1 MARIAW
7 LVPVAA
13 VALGGCALRS
23 DVDRLEA
30 QITTLREESVKQDS
44 ARAAQ
49 VESLIALQREL
60 MDTVQASRV
69 ALTAF
74 RGDVNRDL
82 YGVQQ
87 QLMQVQELTGQ
98 SQRRLAELR
107 GQLDARGEQIPSP
120 PPEGGAPPAGTPAG
134 PSAAQMYEASLQQ
147 LRGGSTATARSG
159 FRQLLQQYPSAP
171 EAADA
176 VYFIGESFA
185 AEEPDSAAAWYLR
198 VVQEHSRSTRAPAA
212 LYKLGLLAEQRRDTA
227 GARQAYQQVVDR
239 YPNAD
244 EAALARDRLRTLGR

>member
-1 MARIAW
+1 MRRAAI
-7 LVPVAA
+7 LLPVAL
-13 VALGGCALRS
+13 VAAGGCALRS

-30 QITTLREESVKQDS
+30 RIVALQEETARADS
-44 ARAAQ
+44 ARARQ
-49 VESLIALQREL
+49 VTELIGLQRQL
-60 MDTVQASRV
+60 LDTVEASRRAV
-69 ALTAF
+69 TAF
-74 RGDVNRDL
+74 RGDVTRDL

-107 GQLDARGEQIPSP
+107 GDLDARGEQLAAP
-120 PPEGGAPPAGTPAG
+120 GTGAAPAPA
-134 PSAAQMYEASLQQ
+134 AAGATQMYEASLQQ
-147 LRGGSTATARSG
+147 LRSGSTATARMG

-185 AEEPDSAAAWYLR
+185 GEAPDSAAAYYRR
-198 VVQEHSRSTRAPAA
+198 VVQDHPRSARAPAA

-227 GARQAYQQVVDR
+227 SARQAYQQVVDR
-239 YPNAD
+239 YPGAD
-244 EAALARDRLRTLGR
+244 EAALARDRLRALGQ

>member
-1 MARIAW
+1 VRRAAI
-7 LVPVAA
+7 LLPVAL
-13 VALGGCALRS
+13 VAAGGCALRS

-30 QITTLREESVKQDS
+30 RIVALQEETARADS
-44 ARAAQ
+44 ARARQ
-49 VESLIALQREL
+49 VTELIGLQRQL
-60 MDTVQASRV
+60 LDTVEASRRAV
-69 ALTAF
+69 TAF
-74 RGDVNRDL
+74 RGDVTRDL

-107 GQLDARGEQIPSP
+107 GDLDARGEQLAAP
-120 PPEGGAPPAGTPAG
+120 GTGAAPAPA
-134 PSAAQMYEASLQQ
+134 AAGATQMYEASLQQ
-147 LRGGSTATARSG
+147 LRSGSTATARMG

-185 AEEPDSAAAWYLR
+185 GEAPDSAAAYYRR
-198 VVQEHSRSTRAPAA
+198 VVQDHPRSARAPAA

-227 GARQAYQQVVDR
+227 SARQAYQQVVDR
-239 YPNAD
+239 YPGAD
-244 EAALARDRLRTLGR
+244 EAALARDRLRALGQ

>member
-1 MARIAW
+1 MRRAAI
-7 LVPVAA
+7 LLPVAL
-13 VALGGCALRS
+13 VAAGGCALRS

-30 QITTLREESVKQDS
+30 RIVALQEETARADS
-44 ARAAQ
+44 ARARQ
-49 VESLIALQREL
+49 VTELIGLQRQL
-60 MDTVQASRV
+60 LDTVEASRRAV
-69 ALTAF
+69 TAF
-74 RGDVNRDL
+74 RGDVTRDL

-107 GQLDARGEQIPSP
+107 GDLEARGEQLAAP
-120 PPEGGAPPAGTPAG
+120 GTGAAPAPA
-134 PSAAQMYEASLQQ
+134 AAGATQMYEASLQQ
-147 LRGGSTATARSG
+147 LRSGSTATARMG

-185 AEEPDSAAAWYLR
+185 GEAPDSAAAYYRR
-198 VVQEHSRSTRAPAA
+198 VVQDHPRSARAPAA

-227 GARQAYQQVVDR
+227 SARQAYQQVVDR
-239 YPNAD
+239 YPGAD
-244 EAALARDRLRTLGR
+244 EAALARDRLRALGQ

>member
-1 MARIAW
+1 VRRAAI
-7 LVPVAA
+7 LLPVAL
-13 VALGGCALRS
+13 VAAGGCALRS

-30 QITTLREESVKQDS
+30 RIVALQEETARADS
-44 ARAAQ
+44 ARARQ
-49 VESLIALQREL
+49 VTELIGLQRQL
-60 MDTVQASRV
+60 LDTVEASRRAV
-69 ALTAF
+69 TAF
-74 RGDVNRDL
+74 RGDVTRDL

-107 GQLDARGEQIPSP
+107 GDLEARGEQLAAP
-120 PPEGGAPPAGTPAG
+120 GTGAAPAPA
-134 PSAAQMYEASLQQ
+134 AAGATQMYEASLQQ
-147 LRGGSTATARSG
+147 LRSGSTATARMG

-185 AEEPDSAAAWYLR
+185 GEAPDSAAAYYRR
-198 VVQEHSRSTRAPAA
+198 VVQDHPRSARAPAA

-227 GARQAYQQVVDR
+227 SARQAYQQVVDR
-239 YPNAD
+239 YPGAD
-244 EAALARDRLRTLGR
+244 EAALARDRLRALGQ

>member
-1 MARIAW
+1 MRRAAI
-7 LVPVAA
+7 LLPVALA
-13 VALGGCALRS
+13 AAGGCALRS

-30 QITTLREESVKQDS
+30 RIATLQEETARQDS
-44 ARAAQ
+44 ARARQ
-49 VESLIALQREL
+49 VTELLALQRQL
-60 MDTVQASRV
+60 LDTVAAGQR
-69 ALTAF
+69 ALVAF
-74 RGDVNRDL
+74 RGDVTRDL

-107 GQLDARGEQIPSP
+107 GDLEARGQQLAAP
-120 PPEGGAPPAGTPAG
+120 GGAPTAGGAG

-147 LRGGSTATARSG
+147 LRSGGTATARMG
-159 FRQLLQQYPSAP
+159 FRQLLDQYPSAP

-185 AEEPDSAAAWYLR
+185 GEAPDSAAAYYR
-198 VVQEHSRSTRAPAA
+198 KVVQDHPRSPRAPAA

-227 GARQAYQQVVDR
+227 AARQAYQQVVDR
-239 YPNAD
+239 YPSAD
-244 EAALARDRLRTLGR
+244 EAALARDRLRALGR

>member
-1 MARIAW
+1 MRRAAI
-7 LVPVAA
+7 LLPVAL
-13 VALGGCALRS
+13 VAAGGCALRS

-30 QITTLREESVKQDS
+30 RIATLQEETARQDS
-44 ARAAQ
+44 ARARQ
-49 VESLIALQREL
+49 VTELLALQRQL
-60 MDTVQASRV
+60 LDTVAASQR

-74 RGDVNRDL
+74 RGDMSRDL

-107 GQLDARGEQIPSP
+107 GDLEARGQQLSAPA
-120 PPEGGAPPAGTPAG
+120 GAPAAAGAG
-134 PSAAQMYEASLQQ
+134 PSSSQMYEASLQQ
-147 LRGGSTATARSG
+147 LRSGGTATARMG
-159 FRQLLQQYPSAP
+159 FRQLLDQYPSAP

-185 AEEPDSAAAWYLR
+185 GEAPDSAAAYYRR
-198 VVQEHSRSTRAPAA
+198 VVQEHPRSTRAPAA

-227 GARQAYQQVVDR
+227 AARQAYQQVVDR
-239 YPNAD
+239 YPSAD
-244 EAALARDRLRTLGR
+244 EAALARDRLRALGR

>member
-1 MARIAW
+1 MRRSAW
-7 LVPVAA
+7 LVPVAV

-23 DVDRLEA
+23 DVDRLET
-30 QITTLREESVKQDS
+30 QLTSLREESTRQDS

-49 VESLIALQREL
+49 VDQLIALQREL
-60 MDTVQASRV
+60 MDTVEASRR

-107 GQLDARGEQIPSP
+107 GQLDARGEQIQTPAP
-120 PPEGGAPPAGTPAG
+120 VDGAPAAGTPG

-147 LRGGSTATARSG
+147 LRSGSTSTARSG

-185 AEEPDSAAAWYLR
+185 AEEPDSAAAWYQR
-198 VVQEHSRSTRAPAA
+198 VVREHSRSPRAPAA

-227 GARQAYQQVVDR
+227 GARQAYQQVVNQ

>member
-1 MARIAW
+1 MRRAAFLLPAA
-7 LVPVAA
+7 LVA
-13 VALGGCALRS
+13 VGGCALRS
-23 DVDRLEA
+23 DVDRVEA
-30 QITTLREESVKQDS
+30 RIAALQEETARQDS
-44 ARAAQ
+44 ARARQ
-49 VESLIALQREL
+49 VTELLALQRQL
-60 MDTVQASRV
+60 LDTVAASQR

-74 RGDVNRDL
+74 RGDMSRDL

-107 GQLDARGEQIPSP
+107 GDLEARGQQLAAPA
-120 PPEGGAPPAGTPAG
+120 GAPAAGAAG

-147 LRGGSTATARSG
+147 LRSGGTATARMG
-159 FRQLLQQYPSAP
+159 FRQLLDQYPSAP

-185 AEEPDSAAAWYLR
+185 GEAPDSAAAYYRR
-198 VVQEHSRSTRAPAA
+198 VVQEHPRSTRAPAA

-227 GARQAYQQVVDR
+227 AARQAYQQVVDR
-239 YPNAD
+239 YPSAD
-244 EAALARDRLRTLGR
+244 EAALARDRLRALGR